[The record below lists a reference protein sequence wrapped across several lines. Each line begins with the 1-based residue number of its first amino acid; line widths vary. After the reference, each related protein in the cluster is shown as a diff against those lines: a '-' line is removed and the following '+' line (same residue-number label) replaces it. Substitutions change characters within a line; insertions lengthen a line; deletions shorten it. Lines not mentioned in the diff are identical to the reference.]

1 VSARREAIRD
11 GSEAVAERLCV
22 AGVLLGA
29 GSFGALVLAHLVN
42 HALFDG
48 DVWNLNPGTEGNAWT
63 WASSAAV
70 FAAGFAALVRAV
82 AVEERRTTFAW
93 LAAALMFF
101 SLDDAVEIHEQVG
114 RAVGTR
120 LLESAPGYMQNRT
133 WLVLYIPLLIFV
145 ALTLWRESTG
155 SHPARRTLRLGLWL
169 LVAAVVSEA
178 FGLVTKPI
186 DRRGVAWPDILRVGV
201 EEGIELAGWI
211 VAAAGLTALVYLA
224 LVAAATS
231 GDGAPETASRP

>member
-1 VSARREAIRD
+1 VNTKQSAIGSDR
-11 GSEAVAERLCV
+11 SEAVAKRLCA
-22 AGVLLGA
+22 AGVSLA
-29 GSFGALVLAHLVN
+29 AFAFGVLVLGHLAN

-82 AVEERRTTFAW
+82 ALDERRAAFAW

-101 SLDDAVEIHEQVG
+101 SLDDAVEIHEEMGQ
-114 RAVGTR
+114 AVGSR
-120 LLESAPGYMQNRT
+120 LLESAPGYAQNRT
-133 WLVLYIPLLIFV
+133 WLILYVPLLVYV
-145 ALTLWRESTG
+145 AVTLWRESTG
-155 SHPARRTLRLGLWL
+155 PHPARRTLRLGLWL
-169 LVAAVVSEA
+169 LVAAVATEA

-211 VAAAGLTALVYLA
+211 VAAAALTALVYLA
-224 LVAAATS
+224 LVRDATS
-231 GDGAPETASRP
+231 GSAEPERG